1 MNTNLL
7 IDCNNYEFNKDS
19 RNGVYIIHGFTNSTY
34 ENKELAEF
42 LGDQGFYTKTNNLP
56 GHGTTPEECN
66 RYKYKDWIEF
76 VEKDVAEMSTKCDKI
91 SVIGI
96 SMGSVLAMHLSTIF
110 PVNAAVY
117 ASIALIYKQKIGMNI
132 LAPLLHRFI
141 SFRYK
146 KYSYPKDIREK
157 INFMGYKV
165 WPISGLNEV
174 RKLTNQVKKQL
185 STIKCPV
192 LLVHSKSDL
201 LTKTENLDFAY
212 NSISSLNKE
221 KFIVNN
227 AGHNLFIQNPDQKL
241 IFEKISSFLKDAN
254 QTNI

>member
-1 MNTNLL
+1 MPRWVIYLL
-7 IDCNNYEFNKDS
+7 RC
-19 RNGVYIIHGFTNSTY
+19 
-34 ENKELAEF
+34 
-42 LGDQGFYTKTNNLP
+42 
-56 GHGTTPEECN
+56 
-66 RYKYKDWIEF
+66 
-76 VEKDVAEMSTKCDKI
+76 
-91 SVIGI
+91 
-96 SMGSVLAMHLSTIF
+96 
-110 PVNAAVY
+110 
-117 ASIALIYKQKIGMNI
+117 
-132 LAPLLHRFI
+132 
-141 SFRYK
+141 
-146 KYSYPKDIREK
+146 
-157 INFMGYKV
+157 

-174 RKLTNQVKKQL
+174 RKLTSQVKKQL

-212 NSISSLNKE
+212 NSISSLNKD